1 MALPRTGLRA
11 RTRERWQPSRG
22 SGGRSESQP
31 KPRESDVTEG
41 RGGRRPAPRCRFPA
55 GRAAER
61 PARRFCAHGCR
72 EMMTSPSAN
81 LTNRTRQGRACGVGR
96 PVASGWQGLEQKT
109 LRRADGRA
117 ARRGDCGP
125 GGTSRAGWRG
135 CVGWLARLR
144 RLAGCRWLAG
154 PGAEDPAPADGG
166 GVSAG
171 WRGCAGRRGLLRATE
186 TCARRHEGP
195 GPEGALGGETWGDG
209 HVRGILLGPPTLELS
224 TESIL
229 IPAPSGPKHAG
240 ECELRLIV
248 SGCDTRHPGLD
259 VLLRTSDAP
268 LQP

>member
-11 RTRERWQPSRG
+11 RPRERWQPLRG

-81 LTNRTRQGRACGVGR
+81 LTNRTRKGRMRCRPAGCRWLAAPRAEDRDGGGV
-96 PVASGWQGLEQKT
+96 
-109 LRRADGRA
+109 
-117 ARRGDCGP
+117 P
-125 GGTSRAGWRG
+125 GGWRG

>member
-1 MALPRTGLRA
+1 MSGSTGCL
-11 RTRERWQPSRG
+11 
-22 SGGRSESQP
+22 GR
-31 KPRESDVTEG
+31 
-41 RGGRRPAPRCRFPA
+41 C
-55 GRAAER
+55 
-61 PARRFCAHGCR
+61 
-72 EMMTSPSAN
+72 
-81 LTNRTRQGRACGVGR
+81 
-96 PVASGWQGLEQKT
+96 WQGSRAGKT
-109 LRRADGRA
+109 GMAEA
-117 ARRGDCGP
+117 CRGD
-125 GGTSRAGWRG
+125 GGGASAGWRG
-135 CVGWLARLR
+135 CVGWPVVGGWQARSRRHEPHAGWRKCVGWLARLR

-224 TESIL
+224 TESIP

>member
-11 RTRERWQPSRG
+11 RPRERWQPLRG

-135 CVGWLARLR
+135 CVGWLAGLR
-144 RLAGCRWLAG
+144 RLAGGAASAG
-154 PGAEDPAPADGG
+154 RLSVAGRAGSRRPCAG
-166 GVSAG
+166 G
-171 WRGCAGRRGLLRATE
+171 WRGCVGWLAGLRRTAGVVSGDGDLRQKARGPWTGRR
-186 TCARRHEGP
+186 ARWRNLGRWSRP
-195 GPEGALGGETWGDG
+195 GNT
-209 HVRGILLGPPTLELS
+209 
-224 TESIL
+224 
-229 IPAPSGPKHAG
+229 SGPAN
-240 ECELRLIV
+240 
-248 SGCDTRHPGLD
+248 
-259 VLLRTSDAP
+259 A
-268 LQP
+268 